1 MLAAL
6 DSKIRNK
13 VHSSMCLV
21 SSFQLCCDISL
32 LMLYIFTDLHTNMLM
47 YHQTGFLLDNVV
59 LENEV
64 IDLGAFG
71 LNEKCWIF
79 IFFPSKWISQ
89 QNNAS
94 CQNILAGKTCLVYSF
109 VKCRKRIRACE
120 GDHNPNSPA
129 HCLLLTLAFQ
139 VLTVPIV
146 SDCRKITFPV
156 P

>member
-1 MLAAL
+1 MLAAP

-47 YHQTGFLLDNVV
+47 YHQTGFLLNNVV

-94 CQNILAGKTCLVYSF
+94 SQNILVGKTCLVYSF

-120 GDHNPNSPA
+120 GDHNPNSLA
-129 HCLLLTLAFQ
+129 HSQSIAHSGFSGAYSTYCFRL
-139 VLTVPIV
+139 
-146 SDCRKITFPV
+146 
-156 P
+156 